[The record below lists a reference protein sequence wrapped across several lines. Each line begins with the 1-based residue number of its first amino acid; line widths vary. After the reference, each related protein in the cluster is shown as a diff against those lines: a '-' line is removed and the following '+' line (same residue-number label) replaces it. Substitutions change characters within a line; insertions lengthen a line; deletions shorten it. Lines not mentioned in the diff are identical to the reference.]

1 MGQDLLES
9 RACYGLFINYSC
21 CRQFLNM
28 CFFKNYVLY
37 QGKFA
42 VTIIAFQYIFL
53 YECFERIQEEKQW
66 RHKIMND
73 RAASGSSEGGGS
85 ASK

>member
-1 MGQDLLES
+1 
-9 RACYGLFINYSC
+9 
-21 CRQFLNM
+21 M
-28 CFFKNYVLY
+28 CFFKIISSIG
-37 QGKFA
+37 GKFS

-66 RHKIMND
+66 RHKIMSD